1 MFGDPV
7 GGPHPPLLS
16 PGMVIRPLFGPRAL
30 AVAPPH
36 ERYQRADHPLVSGIT
51 ALQIQGDPH
60 AGDAD
65 DCSRLPLQKR
75 GVGGGGA
82 AGRRTSRPELGGGGM
97 WRGGRGSAKS
107 AAGERLRRQW

>member
-16 PGMVIRPLFGPRAL
+16 PGTGIHPLFGPRAL

-51 ALQIQGDPH
+51 TLQIQGDPQ

-65 DCSRLPLQKR
+65 DCSRLPLQEW
-75 GVGGGGA
+75 GGGG
-82 AGRRTSRPELGGGGM
+82 GCMPEGFPAWGGYMLYMGVYVQYVNLLA
-97 WRGGRGSAKS
+97 SY
-107 AAGERLRRQW
+107 EDIILE

>member
-16 PGMVIRPLFGPRAL
+16 PGTGIHPLFGPRAL
-30 AVAPPH
+30 AMAPLH
-36 ERYQRADHPLVSGIT
+36 EGYQRADHPLVSGIT
-51 ALQIQGDPH
+51 ALQIQGDPQ

-65 DCSRLPLQKR
+65 DCSRLPLQEW
-75 GVGGGGA
+75 GGGGGA
-82 AGRRTSRPELGGGGM
+82 AGRRASRPESGGGGM

-107 AAGERLRRQW
+107 AAGEGLRRQR

>member
-16 PGMVIRPLFGPRAL
+16 PGTGIHPLFGPCAL

-36 ERYQRADHPLVSGIT
+36 EGYQRADHPLVSGIT
-51 ALQIQGDPH
+51 ALQIQGDPQ

-65 DCSRLPLQKR
+65 DCSRWGAGLSR
-75 GVGGGGA
+75 AVGVCG
-82 AGRRTSRPELGGGGM
+82 E
-97 WRGGRGSAKS
+97 GGRGSAKS
-107 AAGERLRRQW
+107 AAGERLRRQR